1 MELQAASCNKIAQ
14 QFVEN
19 RRVAKEIWGNKSL
32 EQNFLKIEVN
42 SLYGKTAQNIKTKSS
57 WNATSAIMEDKGE
70 TKIITLPDVQ
80 NCEWMNFDSVSYE
93 IVDEYMKFRK
103 VHNSVT
109 CLRIKN
115 DWSKFW
121 LKIHALLPGNTR
133 RRHVRNV
140 KRTMGYS
147 GSP

>member
-80 NCEWMNFDSVSYE
+80 NCEWMNFDSVSY
-93 IVDEYMKFRK
+93 
-103 VHNSVT
+103 
-109 CLRIKN
+109 
-115 DWSKFW
+115 
-121 LKIHALLPGNTR
+121 
-133 RRHVRNV
+133 
-140 KRTMGYS
+140 
-147 GSP
+147 